1 MTEHEV
7 RQAIYGRELKPNSKL
22 TLLGVLDI
30 VKWGEWESKCSS
42 KDVAKRMKMRETTV
56 RRAFKDLIELNLI
69 SRVAQRRETVEGN
82 AYHHRAVTRLN
93 VKEVMSDTPLAHSEP
108 PLAHSELTPLAHN
121 EPPLAHSELTPLA
134 HSELTPTLIV
144 SYNTTGVTTEDN
156 NRETTE
162 DNNRETQSSHSSEP
176 DQESKAEEA
185 EELFVEEDEGKY
197 PQHVIDYARGADH
210 TLERAQEI
218 MDNIQKKRE
227 LRRAREKNG
236 SNHNRPTTAY
246 NPKPY

>member
-108 PLAHSELTPLAHN
+108 PLAHSELTPLAH
-121 EPPLAHSELTPLA
+121 
-134 HSELTPTLIV
+134 SELTPTLIV

-176 DQESKAEEA
+176 DQQSKAEE
-185 EELFVEEDEGKY
+185 VEVLVDEGKY
-197 PQHVIDYARGADH
+197 PQHVIDYAKDNGH

-218 MDNIQKKRE
+218 MDNVRRKLEI
-227 LRRAREKNG
+227 RRAREKSG
-236 SNHNRPTTAY
+236 ANHNRPTTAY

>member
-108 PLAHSELTPLAHN
+108 PLAHSE
-121 EPPLAHSELTPLA
+121 PPLAHSELTPLA

-176 DQESKAEEA
+176 DQQSKAEE
-185 EELFVEEDEGKY
+185 VEVLVDEGKY
-197 PQHVIDYARGADH
+197 PQHVIDYAKDNGH

-218 MDNIQKKRE
+218 MDNVRRKLEI
-227 LRRAREKNG
+227 RRAREKSG
-236 SNHNRPTTAY
+236 ANHNRPTTAY

>member
-1 MTEHEV
+1 MTEHDV
-7 RQAIYGRELKPNSKL
+7 RLVIYGRELKPNSKL
-22 TLLGVLDI
+22 ALLGVLSI
-30 VKWGEWESKCSS
+30 VKWGVWESKCSS
-42 KDVAKRMKMRETTV
+42 KDVAKRMKMRETSV

-93 VKEVMSDTPLAHSEP
+93 IKELMSDTPLAHSEP

-162 DNNRETQSSHSSEP
+162 DAQPSQSSEP
-176 DQESKAEEA
+176 DQESKAEEG
-185 EELFVEEDEGKY
+185 EVLVDEGEY
-197 PQHVIDYARGADH
+197 SEDVIDYARG
-210 TLERAQEI
+210 TGYTPERAKEI
-218 MDNIQKKRE
+218 MNNIQRKLE
-227 LRRAREKNG
+227 LRRQREKSG
-236 SNHNRPTTAY
+236 KHNRPTTAY

>member
-1 MTEHEV
+1 M
-7 RQAIYGRELKPNSKL
+7 

-30 VKWGEWESKCSS
+30 EKWGEWESKCSS

-93 VKEVMSDTPLAHSEP
+93 VKEVMSDTPLAHNEP

-176 DQESKAEEA
+176 DQQSKAEE
-185 EELFVEEDEGKY
+185 VEVLVDEGKY
-197 PQHVIDYARGADH
+197 PQHVIDYARGTGH

-218 MDNIQKKRE
+218 MINKQRKLEI
-227 LRRAREKNG
+227 RRAREKSG
-236 SNHNRPTTAY
+236 ANHNRPTTAY
-246 NPKPY
+246 NPCPLDLRAHRATEHHKCPTIYAADP

>member
-93 VKEVMSDTPLAHSEP
+93 VKEVMSDTPLAH
-108 PLAHSELTPLAHN
+108 N

-176 DQESKAEEA
+176 DQQSKAEE
-185 EELFVEEDEGKY
+185 VEVLVDEGKY
-197 PQHVIDYARGADH
+197 PQHVIDYARGTGH

-218 MDNIQKKRE
+218 MINKQRKLEI
-227 LRRAREKNG
+227 RRAREKSG
-236 SNHNRPTTAY
+236 ANHNRPTTAY

>member
-30 VKWGEWESKCSS
+30 VKWGVWESKCSS

-93 VKEVMSDTPLAHSEP
+93 IKEVMSD
-108 PLAHSELTPLAHN
+108 TPLAHN

-144 SYNTTGVTTEDN
+144 SYSTTGVTTEDN

-162 DNNRETQSSHSSEP
+162 DDQLSHSSEP
-176 DQESKAEEA
+176 DQESKAEEI
-185 EELFVEEDEGKY
+185 EELFGDEGEY
-197 PQHVIDYARGADH
+197 SEQVINYARHNKH
-210 TLERAQEI
+210 TLERAREI
-218 MDNIQKKRE
+218 LDNGQRKLEI
-227 LRRAREKNG
+227 RRAREKSG

>member
-1 MTEHEV
+1 
-7 RQAIYGRELKPNSKL
+7 
-22 TLLGVLDI
+22 
-30 VKWGEWESKCSS
+30 
-42 KDVAKRMKMRETTV
+42 MRETTV

-93 VKEVMSDTPLAHSEP
+93 VKEVMSD
-108 PLAHSELTPLAHN
+108 TPLAHN

-176 DQESKAEEA
+176 DQQSKAEE
-185 EELFVEEDEGKY
+185 VEVLVDEGKY
-197 PQHVIDYARGADH
+197 PQHVIDYAKDNDH

-218 MDNIQKKRE
+218 MDNVRRKLEI
-227 LRRAREKNG
+227 RRAREKSG
-236 SNHNRPTTAY
+236 ANHNRPTTAY